1 MYEGRLVRLRA
12 FEREDVDANHA
23 FVNDYETVRGM
34 LSGIPFPSSMQDEY
48 RWLEQQTSYS
58 RGEYQFA
65 VEDGGGYLVGRC
77 GVTRLDWKNRVA
89 ELAIM
94 IGTPYRGRGYGS
106 EAIALLCDFCFR
118 ERVRIQRTGC
128 PVLREE
134 RFHPRRHAERRDL
147 PRWTVSGRGAAGKV
161 CGIMYEFTLPSLTE
175 NACRGM
181 MEGCFAIIRNAL
193 RHPTPR

>member
-12 FEREDVDANHA
+12 FERDDVDANHA

-65 VEDGGGYLVGRC
+65 VEDGSGSLVGRC
-77 GVTRLDWKNRVA
+77 GLIRVDWKNRCA

-94 IGTPYRGRGYGS
+94 IGMPYRGRGYGT
-106 EAIALLCDFCFR
+106 EAMELLCDFCYREMNLHKLKVSVFAFNEAAIRCYEKNGFKREGVLEKEIFR
-118 ERVRIQRTGC
+118 DGQYQDV
-128 PVLREE
+128 VLLA
-134 RFHPRRHAERRDL
+134 RFMA
-147 PRWTVSGRGAAGKV
+147 
-161 CGIMYEFTLPSLTE
+161 
-175 NACRGM
+175 
-181 MEGCFAIIRNAL
+181 
-193 RHPTPR
+193 